1 LGFFNLP
8 LISPR
13 LTDFHGV
20 YIPQADLAF
29 AVPHFDEDIPLY
41 LDPFLLWASPSQ
53 QDQALHTSLI
63 NAFNQLGDSY
73 RRGNEDAAV
82 DTLTRASE
90 CDEVGLGSSARRKG
104 KRIGEKKAREILE
117 LFKRIPQYK
126 QAGFRHFEEIQFF
139 VEDISKDRISDIACN
154 FLKSFLIDFTIDECQ
169 RLGIPTAA
177 SNVPDLYD
185 YRQYGFS
192 AAKGI
197 QLPVNPETGDPL
209 ILVPKR
215 WLRFTPWINYDDYYR
230 HHCPLDEISHD
241 PEDIGRVEVLAYNR
255 DNYGAV
261 ERYIVE
267 KERTFS
273 DCANDPLFSQI
284 PIVSAKRKLKLIQ
297 NLKTGKTDNADRD
310 YEDALCQLLP
320 SLLYPQLD
328 FAAAQSR
335 TESGAQIRDLVF
347 YNNQSHEFLKHL
359 MDGYGS
365 RQLVFEM
372 KNVAEVSRDHINQ
385 LNRYMTD
392 TLGKFGVLVTRHPL
406 KKARMQNTIDLW
418 AGQRRTI
425 VTLTDADIAQMVELF
440 ESGQRLPLDVV
451 KKKYVEFTRLCPS

>member
-1 LGFFNLP
+1 MP
-8 LISPR
+8 LVSPR

-20 YIPQADLAF
+20 HLPQADLAF

-63 NAFNQLGDSY
+63 NAFNQLGYSY
-73 RRGNEDAAV
+73 RSGNEDAAL
-82 DTLTRASE
+82 DTLIRASE
-90 CDEVGLGSSARRKG
+90 CDEVGLGSSAKRKG
-104 KRIGEKKAREILE
+104 KRIGAEKAREILE
-117 LFKRIPQYK
+117 LFKRIPQYGH
-126 QAGFRHFEEIQFF
+126 AGFRHFEEIQFF
-139 VEDISKDRISDIACN
+139 VDGISKDRISDIACN
-154 FLKSFLIDFTIDECQ
+154 FIKSFLIDFTIDECQ
-169 RLGIPTAA
+169 RLSIPTAA
-177 SNVPDLYD
+177 CKIENLYD
-185 YRQYGFS
+185 YRQYGFVS
-192 AAKGI
+192 AEGVE
-197 QLPVNPETGDPL
+197 LPVHPETGEPL

-215 WLRFTPWINYDDYYR
+215 WLRFTPWINYDDYFK
-230 HHCPLDEISHD
+230 HHCPLDEIFHK
-241 PEDIGRVEVLAYNR
+241 PEDIGRVQVLAFNR

-261 ERYIVE
+261 EKYIAE
-267 KERTFS
+267 KERTFA
-273 DCANDPLFSQI
+273 DCSNDPLFSQI

-297 NLKTGKTDNADRD
+297 NMKTGKTDNADRD
-310 YEDALCQLLP
+310 YEDAMCQLLP
-320 SLLYPQLD
+320 SLMYPQLD

-335 TESGAQIRDLVF
+335 TESGSQIRDLIF

-359 MDGYGS
+359 MDDYGS

-392 TLGKFGVLVTRHPL
+392 SLGKFGVLVTRHPL
-406 KKARMQNTIDLW
+406 KKARMQSTIDLW

>member
-1 LGFFNLP
+1 MP
-8 LISPR
+8 MIYPR

-20 YIPQADLAF
+20 HCPQAELAF

-63 NAFNQLGDSY
+63 NAFNQLGHSY
-73 RRGNEDAAV
+73 RSGQTDAAV
-82 DTLTRASE
+82 DTLIRASE

-104 KRIGEKKAREILE
+104 KRIGKEKAHEILK
-117 LFKRIPQYK
+117 LFERIPQYER
-126 QAGFRHFEEIQFF
+126 AGFRHFEEIQFY
-139 VEDISKDRISDIACN
+139 VEGISKDRISDIACN
-154 FLKSFLIDFTIDECQ
+154 FLKSFLIDFSIDECA
-169 RLGIPTAA
+169 RLGIPT
-177 SNVPDLYD
+177 SSCDVPDIYD
-185 YRQYGFS
+185 YRQYGFQPVN
-192 AAKGI
+192 GVH
-197 QLPVNPETGDPL
+197 LPVNPENGAPL

-215 WLRFTPWINYDDYYR
+215 WLRFTPWINYDDFFR
-230 HHCPLDEISHD
+230 HHCPVDEISHT
-241 PEDIGRVEVLAYNR
+241 PENIGRVEVLSYNR
-255 DNYGAV
+255 DNYGVV
-261 ERYIVE
+261 ERYIDE
-267 KERTFS
+267 KERTFA

-297 NLKTGKTDNADRD
+297 NLNTGKTDNADRD

-335 TESGAQIRDLVF
+335 TDSGAQIRDLIF

-359 MDGYGS
+359 MDAYGS

-392 TLGKFGVLVTRHPL
+392 SLGKFGVLVTRHPL

-418 AGQRRTI
+418 GGQRRTI
-425 VTLTDADIAQMVELF
+425 VALTDADIAQMVELF
-440 ESGQRLPLDVV
+440 ESEQRLPLDVV

>member
-1 LGFFNLP
+1 MP
-8 LISPR
+8 LVSPR

-20 YIPQADLAF
+20 QRPQEELAF
-29 AVPHFDEDIPLY
+29 AIPHFDEDIPLY

-63 NAFNQLGDSY
+63 NAFNQLGHTY
-73 RRGNEDAAV
+73 RSGNEDDAV
-82 DTLTRASE
+82 ESLIRASE
-90 CDEVGLGSSARRKG
+90 CDEVGLGSSAKRKG
-104 KRIGEKKAREILE
+104 KRIGETKAREVLE
-117 LFKRIPQYK
+117 LFKRIPHYAK
-126 QAGFRHFEEIQFF
+126 AGFRHFEEIQFF

-169 RLGIPTAA
+169 RLEIPRVA
-177 SNVPDLYD
+177 SKIPDLYD
-185 YRQYGFS
+185 YRQYGF
-192 AAKGI
+192 ATAEGI
-197 QLPVNPETGDPL
+197 ELPANPETGEPL

-215 WLRFTPWINYDDYYR
+215 WLRFSPWINYDDYFR
-230 HHCPLDEISHD
+230 HYCPLDEISHN
-241 PEDIGRVEVLAYNR
+241 PEDIGRVEVLSYNR

-261 ERYIVE
+261 ERYITE
-267 KERTFS
+267 KERTFA

-284 PIVSAKRKLKLIQ
+284 PVVSAKRKLSLIE
-297 NLKTGKTDNADRD
+297 NLTTGKTGNADRE

-328 FAAAQSR
+328 FAATQSR
-335 TESGAQIRDLVF
+335 TESGAQIRDLIF

-359 MDGYGS
+359 MDDYGS

-372 KNVAEVSRDHINQ
+372 KNVAEISRDHINQ

-440 ESGQRLPLDVV
+440 ESGQRLPLDVL
-451 KKKYVEFTRLCPS
+451 KKKYVEFHRLCPS

>member
-1 LGFFNLP
+1 ML

-13 LTDFHGV
+13 LTDFHSV
-20 YIPQADLAF
+20 HLPQAELAF

-63 NAFNQLGDSY
+63 NAFNQLGHSY
-73 RRGNEDAAV
+73 RNGNEDAAV
-82 DTLTRASE
+82 DTLIRASE

-104 KRIGEKKAREILE
+104 KRIGKKKAREILE
-117 LFKRIPQYK
+117 LFKCIPQYE
-126 QAGFRHFEEIQFF
+126 QGGFRHFEEIQFF
-139 VEDISKDRISDIACN
+139 VDGISKDRISDIACN
-154 FLKSFLIDFTIDECQ
+154 FLKSFLIDFTMDEC
-169 RLGIPTAA
+169 RRIGIPTAA
-177 SNVPDLYD
+177 SNIADLYD
-185 YRQYGFS
+185 YRRYGFV
-192 AAKGI
+192 AAEGI
-197 QLPVNPETGDPL
+197 QLPVNPETAEPL

-215 WLRFTPWINYDDYYR
+215 WLRFTPWINYDDYFR
-230 HHCPLDEISHD
+230 HHCPLDEVSHD
-241 PEDIGRVEVLAYNR
+241 PEDIGRVEVLAFNR
-255 DNYGAV
+255 DHYGAIDN
-261 ERYIVE
+261 YIAE
-267 KERTFS
+267 KERNFA

-297 NLKTGKTDNADRD
+297 NLETGKADNADRD

-335 TESGAQIRDLVF
+335 TESGAQIRDLIF
-347 YNNQSHEFLKHL
+347 YNNQSHEFLRHL
-359 MDGYGS
+359 MEAYGS

-372 KNVAEVSRDHINQ
+372 KNVAEISRDHINQ

-392 TLGKFGVLVTRHPL
+392 TLGKFGILVTRHAL
-406 KKARMQNTIDLW
+406 KKARTQNAVDLW

-440 ESGQRLPLDVV
+440 DSGQRLPLDVL
-451 KKKYVEFTRLCPS
+451 KKKYIEFTRLCPS

>member
-1 LGFFNLP
+1 MP

-13 LTDFHGV
+13 LTDYYGV
-20 YIPQADLAF
+20 HLPQAELAF

-41 LDPFLLWASPSQ
+41 LDPFLLWASPSL

-63 NAFNQLGDSY
+63 NAFNQLGYAY
-73 RRGNEDAAV
+73 RSGNEDLAIE
-82 DTLTRASE
+82 TLMRASE
-90 CDEVGLGSSARRKG
+90 CDEVGLGSSANRKG
-104 KRIGEKKAREILE
+104 KRIGERKAREILE
-117 LFKRIPQYK
+117 LFKRVPQYG

-139 VEDISKDRISDIACN
+139 VEDIAKDRISDIACN

-177 SNVPDLYD
+177 SSVPDLYD
-185 YRQYGFS
+185 YRANCFTAS
-192 AAKGI
+192 EGI
-197 QLPVNPETGDPL
+197 RLPVNPETGDPL

-215 WLRFTPWINYDDYYR
+215 WLRFTPWINYEEYFR
-230 HHCPLDEISHD
+230 HYCPRDEISHA
-241 PEDIGRVEVLAYNR
+241 PEDIGRVEVLAFNR
-255 DNYGAV
+255 DNYGVV
-261 ERYIVE
+261 ERYIAE
-267 KERTFS
+267 KERTFA

-284 PIVSAKRKLKLIQ
+284 PIVSAKRKLKLIH
-297 NLKTGKTDNADRD
+297 NLNTGKTDNADRD

-328 FAAAQSR
+328 FAAVQSR
-335 TESGAQIRDLVF
+335 TDSGVQIRDLIF
-347 YNNQSHEFLKHL
+347 YNNQSHEFLKSL
-359 MDGYGS
+359 MDDYGS

-392 TLGKFGVLVTRHPL
+392 TLGKFGVLVTRHSL
-406 KKARMQNTIDLW
+406 KKARLQNTIDLW

-451 KKKYVEFTRLCPS
+451 KKKYVEFTRHCPS